1 MTYGK
6 FNYATVLL
14 DDLVV
19 LPQVRKITNSKI
31 DELIDSIE
39 SKGLINLIDVAKMD
53 YNGLKNHIEFINR
66 VWKTKVNINSFKPAA
81 DGYYYVVIAGHSRLI
96 ALKEIAK
103 RHNRVDDMIVKI
115 HDVKS
120 SEEILAIQLDEN
132 IHKEV
137 NLEERAIAII
147 ETYFLGI
154 CNGKWKDKADF
165 IKKNQNKFSKGI
177 LYDALVFADLP
188 KEVQDYV
195 FSNNIPFSIG
205 VELGKMLPFIVKY
218 ESDFE
223 SNPEQLEKNIRL
235 YWGTLLIRMQG
246 KKSIKQMLTLIS
258 GELKTMSDYFLSKEE
273 QQQEQLD
280 WFNDGTDRQSKE
292 HRQQRI
298 NDYNKALKSLKG
310 LPFEYFVE
318 VLTLDQGL
326 TGIDH
331 AKDISSVQK
340 LYCEHINDD
349 ATSQAL
355 VLKKK

>member
-1 MTYGK
+1 MVFGQYE
-6 FNYATVLL
+6 YAKIEL
-14 DDLVV
+14 DKLVV
-19 LPQVRKITNSKI
+19 LPQVRKIKNSRI
-31 DELIDSIE
+31 DEMADSIE
-39 SKGLINLIDVAKMD
+39 SQGLINPLDVARMD
-53 YNGLKNHIEFINR
+53 YEGLKKHIDFINKL
-66 VWKTKVNINSFKPAA
+66 WKQNVNIESYEMIM
-81 DGYYYVVIAGHSRLI
+81 GYYYVVIAGHSRLE
-96 ALKEIAK
+96 ALKKNAK
-103 RHNRVDDMIVKI
+103 QYKRKDEVVAKVHKVKT
-115 HDVKS
+115 

-132 IHKEV
+132 IHKEI

-154 CNGKWKDKADF
+154 SNGKWKDKADF
-165 IKKNQNKFSKGI
+165 IKKNKNKFSKGI

-195 FSNNIPFSIG
+195 FSNNIPFSVG
-205 VELGKMLPFIVKY
+205 VELGKMLPFIVRY
-218 ESDFE
+218 EADFE

-246 KKSIKQMLTLIS
+246 KKSVKQALTLIS
-258 GELKTMSDYFLSKEE
+258 GELKTISDHFLSKEE

-280 WFNDGTDRQSKE
+280 WFNDGVNRQSETHKK
-292 HRQQRI
+292 QLLT
-298 NDYNKALKSLKG
+298 DYNKALKNLKG

-318 VLTLDQGL
+318 VLNLDCNL

-331 AKDISSVQK
+331 AKDINNVQK